1 MTNKEFSEYRSG
13 KKCASE
19 YIMELVNIRV
29 YNPDS
34 LTSRQLKQII
44 KDKID
49 LSNKLITDNNQV
61 SFNQGYKHTMED
73 FLHFITK

>member
-1 MTNKEFSEYRSG
+1 MTNKEFKDYKYG
-13 KKCASE
+13 KTVASE

>member
-1 MTNKEFSEYRSG
+1 M
-13 KKCASE
+13 KKILGVLLAACFMFLPLVASAA
-19 YIMELVNIRV
+19 
-29 YNPDS
+29 S
-34 LTSRQLKQII
+34 

>member
-1 MTNKEFSEYRSG
+1 MTNKEFNEYNSG

-34 LTSRQLKQII
+34 LSVRQLKQVIR
-44 KDKID
+44 DKID
-49 LSNKLITDNNQV
+49 LANKLITDNNQV

-73 FLHFITK
+73 FLTFITK